1 MNGSFSEIDRYV
13 SSAPPEEFNRF
24 AQEFREAFV
33 SFTRMQSQLA
43 LPVEMYAA
51 DIRKLAAA
59 YRLRGDDQKA
69 TEFYNQEIARCQ
81 KAGATAQLA
90 RTMDGLGI
98 LLAGRGKKDA
108 AERLFRDS
116 LALRQKSN
124 LADEVRSWMLLAGLK
139 ALEDSPS
146 IGEDALEQA
155 MARLPAGRV
164 NFEIRTS
171 KRSIL

>member
-43 LPVEMYAA
+43 LPVEMYSAG
-51 DIRKLAAA
+51 IRKLAAA

-164 NFEIRTS
+164 NFEIRMS

>member
-1 MNGSFSEIDRYV
+1 
-13 SSAPPEEFNRF
+13 
-24 AQEFREAFV
+24 
-33 SFTRMQSQLA
+33 
-43 LPVEMYAA
+43 
-51 DIRKLAAA
+51 
-59 YRLRGDDQKA
+59 
-69 TEFYNQEIARCQ
+69 
-81 KAGATAQLA
+81 
-90 RTMDGLGI
+90 MDGLGI

-164 NFEIRTS
+164 NFEIRMS